1 MIYMIKCAIF
11 DLDGTLVNTIDDLGN
26 ATDYVLE
33 KYGKD
38 KKWTISDYRMFVGN
52 GAKKLIE
59 RAFEHT
65 LSPDELENAYE
76 MFKIKYQEILLDNA
90 HIYDGIKE
98 QLDILKKKGVKIA
111 VVTNKPHLSA
121 VKMIETL
128 FGKGYFDLITG
139 AKDDMPRKPD
149 PTTTKATLKA
159 LNCKANDAIFF
170 GDSDVDVKTAKNA
183 GIEAIACSWGY
194 RSFESL
200 LAQSPSAIIDEPKYI
215 SKLF

>member
-1 MIYMIKCAIF
+1 MIKCAIF
-11 DLDGTLVNTIDDLGN
+11 DLDGTLVNTIDDLGL

-33 KYGKD
+33 QYGKE
-38 KKWTISDYRMFVGN
+38 KKWTMSDYRMFVGN

-65 LSPDELENAYE
+65 LSPDELEKAYE
-76 MFKIKYQEILLDNA
+76 MFKVKYQEILLDHA

-98 QLDILKKKGVKIA
+98 QLDILKQKGIKIA
-111 VVTNKPHLSA
+111 VVTNKPHQSA
-121 VKMIETL
+121 VKMVEIL
-128 FGKGYFDLITG
+128 FGEGYFDLITG
-139 AKDDMPRKPD
+139 AKDDTPKKPD
-149 PTTTKATLKA
+149 PTTTKEALKA
-159 LNCKANDAIFF
+159 LDCKASEAIFF

-183 GIEAIACSWGY
+183 GIEAIACSWGF
-194 RSFESL
+194 RSVESL

>member
-11 DLDGTLVNTIDDLGN
+11 DLDGTLVNLIDDLGN

-38 KKWTISDYRMFVGN
+38 KKWTVSDYRMFVGD

-90 HIYDGIKE
+90 HIYDGVKE
-98 QLDILKKKGVKIA
+98 QLDILKQKGVKIA
-111 VVTNKPHLSA
+111 VGFQLIAA
-121 VKMIETL
+121 VSGPLAFRSEVCRQGVGTL
-128 FGKGYFDLITG
+128 WRVGVILRLHREVIDTCFPAVSRKLYFFCNIVILISG
-139 AKDDMPRKPD
+139 RAGGGVQG
-149 PTTTKATLKA
+149 
-159 LNCKANDAIFF
+159 NAIGFPE
-170 GDSDVDVKTAKNA
+170 D
-183 GIEAIACSWGY
+183 
-194 RSFESL
+194 
-200 LAQSPSAIIDEPKYI
+200 
-215 SKLF
+215 